1 MESTQESNLYD
12 EFVQKTISTQLRVSK
27 RRSFKVYNKL
37 KVVRMFE
44 RGQSVR
50 SLGKK
55 FVVNRS
61 TIQGWIRNKNK
72 HIQTLQKDRKFYCI
86 TNK

>member
-1 MESTQESNLYD
+1 
-12 EFVQKTISTQLRVSK
+12 
-27 RRSFKVYNKL
+27 
-37 KVVRMFE
+37 MFE

-72 HIQTLQKDRKFYCI
+72 LIQTLQKDRKFYCS

>member
-12 EFVQKTISTQLRVSK
+12 EYVQKTLSTQLRVCK
-27 RRSFKVYNKL
+27 RRSLKVYNKL

-72 HIQTLQKDRKFYCI
+72 LIQTLQKDRKFYCS

>member
-1 MESTQESNLYD
+1 MESTQESNLCD
-12 EFVQKTISTQLRVSK
+12 EYVLKILSTQLRVCK
-27 RRSFKVYNKL
+27 RRSFKVHNKL

-72 HIQTLQKDRKFYCI
+72 LIQTLQKDRKFYCS
-86 TNK
+86 TNQ